1 MMLMAGRKRLKIL
14 HYLHGLPPV
23 RNGGLVRYVLDLA
36 QGEYESGNDVQLLVP
51 GSFSAWPK
59 GKTTI
64 RSKIWK
70 QLPCHY
76 VMNPLL
82 VTEGRRIKHV
92 ELLLENSNFEV
103 FLAFLEKILPD
114 IIHMH
119 SFMGIEYSFL
129 EAAKKLKIPVVFTTH
144 DYYGL
149 CPKVNLFRN
158 GENCNQVD
166 WCKCGSC
173 MEDAVSEWKI
183 VWQHSNLYRA
193 LKANKVFHWLEYSP
207 KILPYKI
214 YVKDMLKK
222 NKSPTRS
229 IQGRISEE
237 TTLFE
242 YQLEAYRLLREYYL
256 KMYKSITCFHFNSRQ
271 SRWVFESYLE
281 NVKGEVIPITN
292 RGIKDNRKIYR
303 YDGKLKI
310 GYLGGG
316 QQFKGYQYLKE
327 TLDEMYESGMTEFEC
342 HVYFNSQDL
351 RCPYLHCHE
360 PYRANEME
368 AVFENI
374 DVLVVP
380 SLCRETFGMVV
391 LEALSYGVPVILSSY
406 VGAKE
411 MLEDLGKQS
420 IFEPDVNMNNLR
432 KELERIYNDRCV
444 LAQMNKKIYEWEFE
458 WNFNEHVMKILNL
471 YSKLTKAEKYIYEI
485 SERTVE
491 LQRNDRKFS

>member
-1 MMLMAGRKRLKIL
+1 MMSMAGRKSLKIL

-51 GSFSAWPK
+51 GSFNIWLK
-59 GKTTI
+59 GKTEI

-76 VMNPLL
+76 IVNPLL
-82 VTEGRRIKHV
+82 VTEGRRIKHAEV
-92 ELLLENSNFEV
+92 LMENSNFEV
-103 FLAFLEKILPD
+103 FFDFLKKVLPD

-129 EAAKKLKIPVVFTTH
+129 EAAKKLEIPVVFTTH

-149 CPKVNLFRN
+149 CLKVNLFRN

-173 MEDAVSEWKI
+173 MGDAVSEWKI
-183 VWQHSNLYRA
+183 VWQHSNLYRV
-193 LKANKVFHWLEYSP
+193 LKANKVFRWLEYSP

-222 NKSPTRS
+222 NKSLTRN
-229 IQGRISEE
+229 ILGRKSEE

-242 YQLEAYRLLREYYL
+242 YQSEAYKLLREYYL
-256 KMYKSITCFHFNSRQ
+256 KMYKSITCFHFNSKQ
-271 SRWVFESYLE
+271 SRRIFESYLGS
-281 NVKGEVIPITN
+281 VKGEVIPITN
-292 RGIKDNRKIYR
+292 RRVKDNRKIYK

-327 TLDEMYESGMTEFEC
+327 TLDVMYESGMKEFEC

-351 RCPYLHCHE
+351 NCPYLHRHE
-360 PYRANEME
+360 PYEETEMGN
-368 AVFENI
+368 VFRNM
-374 DVLVVP
+374 DVLVVF
-380 SLCRETFGMVV
+380 SLWHETFGMVV
-391 LEALSYGVPVILSSY
+391 LEALSYGVPVIISSC

-411 MLEDLGKQS
+411 LLEENQKIGIVIDLDHNCN
-420 IFEPDVNMNNLR
+420 ELR
-432 KELERIYNDRCV
+432 KTLEEMYRNRNLLSNI
-444 LAQMNKKIYEWEFE
+444 NKKICEWKYEL
-458 WNFNEHVMKILNL
+458 NFDKHVEKVVNL
-471 YSKLTKAEKYIYEI
+471 YGTLT
-485 SERTVE
+485 
-491 LQRNDRKFS
+491 